1 LFLLAAF
8 LEVGFD
14 ADDVPFPAEA
24 FEMGMQSVIATLF
37 EFFQF
42 GVDLLDRTERMLKA
56 DELGT
61 DFAV

>member
-1 LFLLAAF
+1 
-8 LEVGFD
+8 
-14 ADDVPFPAEA
+14 
-24 FEMGMQSVIATLF
+24 MGMQSVIATLF